1 MNKNSFLQLECQLV
15 CRRNERISKS
25 PVIKHYSHS
34 QLSVIRKVY
43 LHSLKVNHQK
53 ILFNYKKKSNKFTVE
68 NLASTTLTK

>member
-1 MNKNSFLQLECQLV
+1 MNKIFFSELECQLV
-15 CRRNERISKS
+15 YRRNERISKS
-25 PVIKHYSHS
+25 PIIKHYS
-34 QLSVIRKVY
+34 QLNVIRKVY